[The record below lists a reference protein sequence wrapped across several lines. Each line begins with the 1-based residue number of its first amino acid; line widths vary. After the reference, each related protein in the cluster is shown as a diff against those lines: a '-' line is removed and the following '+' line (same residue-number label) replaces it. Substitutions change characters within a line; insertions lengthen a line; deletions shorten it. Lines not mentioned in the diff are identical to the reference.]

1 MTKIMSVRLD
11 DHVAALVAER
21 ASRRGVSIN
30 QEINDSILASAE
42 ADLEGVRERTRSD
55 MARYA
60 TVMERLG

>member
-11 DHVAALVAER
+11 DHVAALVTER

-30 QEINDSILASAE
+30 QEINDSILAAAE

-60 TVMERLG
+60 TVMDRLG